1 MGWCFWDSEGIHF
14 TYLSQNLQRV
24 HTSDLL
30 LPFWLCVKNCL
41 NWILRFLKRC
51 GHDGFRV
58 DRTHSWYLKW
68 NEMMNVIDVLLPVML
83 SRPKLLSSWWRLLEQ
98 ILITIGAH
106 TGWWGQFSR
115 LLLARHPLR
124 TTKQYKGKNRLKQF
138 LQYCSWP
145 KLWDGLPNFQDDIFM
160 ENNFTYPSIS
170 QNKQE
175 AQIKRVG
182 EHKIL
187 HEIEFWL
194 HLKVRVGNSN

>member
-30 LPFWLCVKNCL
+30 LPFWLCVRNCL

-58 DRTHSWYLKW
+58 DWTHSWYLKW
-68 NEMMNVIDVLLPVML
+68 DEMMNVIDVLLPVML

-124 TTKQYKGKNRLKQF
+124 TTKQYKGKNRLKLFVQH
-138 LQYCSWP
+138 CSWP
-145 KLWDGLPNFQDDIFM
+145 KISIGIPNFQD
-160 ENNFTYPSIS
+160 NIS
-170 QNKQE
+170 WNIKHFPYLSTSLNKQE
-175 AQIKRVG
+175 GQIKRVG
-182 EHKIL
+182 DTP
-187 HEIEFWL
+187 F
-194 HLKVRVGNSN
+194 RNDGR

>member
-41 NWILRFLKRC
+41 NWKLRFLKRC

-145 KLWDGLPNFQDDIFM
+145 KLSDGLPNFQDDI
-160 ENNFTYPSIS
+160 
-170 QNKQE
+170 
-175 AQIKRVG
+175 
-182 EHKIL
+182 
-187 HEIEFWL
+187 
-194 HLKVRVGNSN
+194 

>member
-1 MGWCFWDSEGIHF
+1 MHGKGCAPQVRKKERRDVLLAS
-14 TYLSQNLQRV
+14 
-24 HTSDLL
+24 LL
-30 LPFWLCVKNCL
+30 LHYSALYGMMFLGFRRDTFYVFIPKPTESSHIRFIAPFLVVCKNCL

-124 TTKQYKGKNRLKQF
+124 TTKQDKGKNRSKQF

-145 KLWDGLPNFQDDIFM
+145 
-160 ENNFTYPSIS
+160 
-170 QNKQE
+170 
-175 AQIKRVG
+175 
-182 EHKIL
+182 
-187 HEIEFWL
+187 
-194 HLKVRVGNSN
+194 